1 MKNKF
6 SLFVIFLFFIFCFLV
21 LFKAL
26 NTSNIYV
33 PLSKETYDLPYF
45 TSEELFSKTEKSSDN
60 VFKNSQFYILNIWA
74 SWCAPCKEEHP
85 ELMKLS
91 RNPAIKIIGLN
102 YKDNFTNAKKFIKIM
117 GNPYFSILTDK
128 KGTISIELGAFGVPE
143 TFIIYDKKIIKKY
156 IGLLNKKRINEI
168 KLMIK

>member
-1 MKNKF
+1 MKKKF

-45 TSEELFSKTEKSSDN
+45 TAEELFSKTEKSSDN

-91 RNPAIKIIGLN
+91 KNPAIKIIGLN

-128 KGTISIELGAFGVPE
+128 KVTISIELGAFGVPE
-143 TFIIYDKKIIKKY
+143 TFIVYDKKIIKKY
-156 IGLLNKKRINEI
+156 IGPLNKKRINEI

>member
-74 SWCAPCKEEHP
+74 SWCAPC
-85 ELMKLS
+85 
-91 RNPAIKIIGLN
+91 
-102 YKDNFTNAKKFIKIM
+102 
-117 GNPYFSILTDK
+117 
-128 KGTISIELGAFGVPE
+128 
-143 TFIIYDKKIIKKY
+143 
-156 IGLLNKKRINEI
+156 
-168 KLMIK
+168 